1 MVSGGYKHHAVP
13 TSVGLRANDASERI
27 LGFFQEAVRALAQ
40 ERAHDGLHDDSGSW
54 FQLCQHLSISRKAL
68 ACKSTTMMNVQH
80 TIGGV

>member
-1 MVSGGYKHHAVP
+1 MRCRHRWAYVP
-13 TSVGLRANDASERI
+13 MMPARGFSA
-27 LGFFQEAVRALAQ
+27 FFQEAARAMAQ

-54 FQLCQHLSISRKAL
+54 FQLCRHLSISRKAL